1 MESFEGDFWADA
13 FIIFP
18 RFFSI
23 DGNFVDGAA
32 DKVRVPVVWGDCV
45 PRAKVAVEA
54 LEEEAHDEGELVFWD
69 GGEGRV

>member
-1 MESFEGDFWADA
+1 MESFEGDFRADA

-23 DGNFVDGAA
+23 DCDFVYRAA
-32 DKVRVPVVWGDCV
+32 DKVGVPVVRGNCI
-45 PRAKVAVEA
+45 PRAKVTVEA
-54 LEEEAHDEGELVFWD
+54 LEEEAHDERELVFWD